1 MHGDR
6 MKKNIK
12 VNYKSIFKY
21 DDHHET
27 VQFKSDGIYE
37 KGFDKEKFTFYN
49 NDQKIEII
57 LKGKEMTL
65 ANGPSL
71 LNLSYHRKIGNH
83 RNEGNMDNIREYGMI
98 ELFTELITMEHDRY
112 LKVKYILSDGHQQ
125 LSEVYLMMKYDFYG
139 EENEAI

>member
-1 MHGDR
+1 

-27 VQFKSDGIYE
+27 VQFKRDGIYE

-83 RNEGNMDNIREYGMI
+83 YHTDYGMI

-112 LKVKYILSDGHQQ
+112 LKVKYILSDEHQQ
-125 LSEVYLMMKYDFYG
+125 LSEVYVMMKYDFYG

>member
-83 RNEGNMDNIREYGMI
+83 YH
-98 ELFTELITMEHDRY
+98 T
-112 LKVKYILSDGHQQ
+112 LSYEHQQ
-125 LSEVYLMMKYDFYG
+125 LSEVYVMMKYDFYG

>member
-1 MHGDR
+1 
-6 MKKNIK
+6 MKQFNLK
-12 VNYKSIFKY
+12 VM
-21 DDHHET
+21 ELM
-27 VQFKSDGIYE
+27 
-37 KGFDKEKFTFYN
+37 N
-49 NDQKIEII
+49 NNQKIEIV
-57 LKGKEMTL
+57 LKGNEMTL
-65 ANGPSL
+65 VNGPSL

-83 RNEGNMDNIREYGMI
+83 YHTEYGMI

>member
-83 RNEGNMDNIREYGMI
+83 FY
-98 ELFTELITMEHDRY
+98 RY
-112 LKVKYILSDGHQQ
+112 LKVKYILSDEHQQ
-125 LSEVYLMMKYDFYG
+125 LSEVYVMMKYDFYG

>member
-1 MHGDR
+1 

-83 RNEGNMDNIREYGMI
+83 YH
-98 ELFTELITMEHDRY
+98 TDRKSTR
-112 LKVKYILSDGHQQ
+112 LNSSHASKSRMP
-125 LSEVYLMMKYDFYG
+125 SS
-139 EENEAI
+139 A

>member
-37 KGFDKEKFTFYN
+37 KG
-49 NDQKIEII
+49 
-57 LKGKEMTL
+57 
-65 ANGPSL
+65 SL

-83 RNEGNMDNIREYGMI
+83 YHTDYGMI

-112 LKVKYILSDGHQQ
+112 LKVKYILSDEHQQ
-125 LSEVYLMMKYDFYG
+125 LSEVYVMMKYDFYG